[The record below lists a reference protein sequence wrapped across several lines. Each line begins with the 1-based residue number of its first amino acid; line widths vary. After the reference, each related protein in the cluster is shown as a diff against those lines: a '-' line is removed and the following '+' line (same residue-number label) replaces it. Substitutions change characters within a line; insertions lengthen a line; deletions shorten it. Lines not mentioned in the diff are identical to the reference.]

1 MMLHRLAR
9 DSGGLVQ
16 YHGADARIELGGRR
30 IFLVHY
36 PDYGYAMACTGEWD
50 LVCCGHSHCAGVEQV
65 ANVKGGRS
73 WLANPGT
80 VAALGRSGDVDP
92 RRPRVDAIRHPQTP
106 GRVDAWPN
114 SSNLWRHS
122 FFLSAGAGALCRII
136 DARSPNELRHKYRA
150 RAPRSRGR
158 EEIVFASNPFAEIS
172 ASVPPAVMQ
181 AYVVLMIVLV
191 AAGTLFDVVH
201 KGSARYFFEN
211 WRKSK
216 GKGAKP
222 LGGGEL
228 VSIAV
233 KTGVVDVLTSGEFCN
248 PRRRIAHLLGMYGFV
263 IYVVTTA
270 ILIFGYPTTATPA
283 PGILPLL
290 WWIGGLMIC
299 VGGYW
304 FWFFIRVDVAAEGHS
319 PFRLVRADLF
329 ILSLLAS
336 ATLGLIWAFLQS
348 KGSAG
353 AGVFFGLYILATTV
367 LFAGVPWSKF
377 AHMFFKPAAAFEK
390 RVSEANGTVENLPT
404 QTRDDPEQRQRH
416 SMELLRDAPLNM
428 GLGIKREA
436 PRHY

>member
-1 MMLHRLAR
+1 M
-9 DSGGLVQ
+9 
-16 YHGADARIELGGRR
+16 
-30 IFLVHY
+30 
-36 PDYGYAMACTGEWD
+36 
-50 LVCCGHSHCAGVEQV
+50 
-65 ANVKGGRS
+65 
-73 WLANPGT
+73 
-80 VAALGRSGDVDP
+80 
-92 RRPRVDAIRHPQTP
+92 
-106 GRVDAWPN
+106 
-114 SSNLWRHS
+114 
-122 FFLSAGAGALCRII
+122 
-136 DARSPNELRHKYRA
+136 
-150 RAPRSRGR
+150 
-158 EEIVFASNPFAEIS
+158 FASNPFAEIS

-211 WRKSK
+211 WRRSK
-216 GKGAKP
+216 GKDAKP

-228 VSIAV
+228 LSIAV
-233 KTGVVDVLTSGEFCN
+233 KTGVVDVLASGEFCN

-270 ILIFGYPTTATPA
+270 ILIFGYPTPATPA
-283 PGILPLL
+283 PAILPLL

-304 FWFFIRVDVAAEGHS
+304 FWFFIRVDVAAEGRT
-319 PFRLVRADLF
+319 PFRLMRADLF

-336 ATLGLIWAFLQS
+336 ATLGLVWAFLQS
-348 KGSAG
+348 RGVSG
-353 AGVFFGLYILATTV
+353 AGVFFGLYIVATTV

-390 RVSEANGTVENLPT
+390 RVSEANGTAENLPT
-404 QTRDDPEQRQRH
+404 QTRDDPAQRQRH
-416 SMELLRDAPLNM
+416 SMELLRDAPMDM